1 MEKNW
6 WGRVQEDGV
15 CDVHKLLSVLPVIFE
30 VAYELGTRQDTA
42 HAAGV
47 CTMLLRHAAVVVYR
61 CSTTCADDD
70 LNRVVTVAFGGVL
83 RETCGLV
90 SRLWSLHPTSASL
103 AHAVTSYC
111 VVMTIHFVRLEE
123 STLPFIKLARHVLDD
138 VIGPA
143 ATCPAFVPV
152 VERLLE
158 LFADATLATDIVTD
172 DPEFLGWM
180 VGVLEMAGRA
190 HRESSSMID
199 TVVTCVAN
207 VHAKT
212 GVVYCADVLHDILE
226 HAAPPAVASATRD
239 AAARLLSDA
248 TPGT

>member
-1 MEKNW
+1 M
-6 WGRVQEDGV
+6 
-15 CDVHKLLSVLPVIFE
+15 
-30 VAYELGTRQDTA
+30 
-42 HAAGV
+42 
-47 CTMLLRHAAVVVYR
+47 
-61 CSTTCADDD
+61 
-70 LNRVVTVAFGGVL
+70 
-83 RETCGLV
+83 
-90 SRLWSLHPTSASL
+90 
-103 AHAVTSYC
+103 
-111 VVMTIHFVRLEE
+111 
-123 STLPFIKLARHVLDD
+123 PFIKLARHVLDD